1 MARASVCRLRRK
13 PPRAVPG
20 PNCYSSRVLDPQTI
34 ELLRQF
40 GVDPANLDSL
50 IFSAVV
56 VTVLTLVAVFPTV
69 IIAGRKRR
77 SQTFWLLFALS
88 IPVLP
93 LLLVWLL
100 PALPAPPSDPS
111 KKP

>member
-1 MARASVCRLRRK
+1 VQ
-13 PPRAVPG
+13 
-20 PNCYSSRVLDPQTI
+20 VLDPHTI

-40 GVDPANLDSL
+40 GIDPASVDSL

-69 IIAGRKRR
+69 AIARRKRR
-77 SQTFWLLFALS
+77 SPTLWLLFALS

-100 PALPAPPSDPS
+100 PPIPSDS
-111 KKP
+111 STKP

>member
-1 MARASVCRLRRK
+1 MNGFS
-13 PPRAVPG
+13 
-20 PNCYSSRVLDPQTI
+20 CYSPRVLDPQTI

-40 GVDPANLDSL
+40 GVDPANLDAL

-56 VTVLTLVAVFPTV
+56 VTVLTLAAVFPTV
-69 IIAGRKRR
+69 FIAGRKRR
-77 SQTFWLLFALS
+77 SRTLWLLFALS
-88 IPVLP
+88 IPLLP

-111 KKP
+111 TKP